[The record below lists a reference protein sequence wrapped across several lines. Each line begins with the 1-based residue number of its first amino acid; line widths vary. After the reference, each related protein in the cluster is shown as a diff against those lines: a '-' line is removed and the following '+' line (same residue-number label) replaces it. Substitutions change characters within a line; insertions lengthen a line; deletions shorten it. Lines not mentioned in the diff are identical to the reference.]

1 MIENMQQLAGS
12 LQYIAGW
19 ADLLEGLRRHAQQ
32 TDPALLPTTSA
43 GPLNELRRVLAE
55 VREFVEALPEVTP
68 PVYAGNGSA
77 PHDAENVLAEK
88 VA

>member
-19 ADLLEGLRRHAQQ
+19 ADMLEGLRRHALA
-32 TDPALLPTTSA
+32 TDATLLPTTSA

-55 VREFVEALPEVTP
+55 AREYVEGLDQEVSADYHLPAMDER
-68 PVYAGNGSA
+68 
-77 PHDAENVLAEK
+77 EK
-88 VA
+88 AA